1 MQGNNETKKNLFL
14 SKKRKYS
21 FPLQRLTFTEEMDSK
36 QTMTY
41 VIYYQKM
48 VNNIKSGNSKL

>member
-1 MQGNNETKKNLFL
+1 MYCTFYGVRTVQGNSETTKKNFL

-36 QTMTY
+36 QPMTY
-41 VIYYQKM
+41 VYTIRKW
-48 VNNIKSGNSKL
+48 